1 MDGFLEWSGLSYF
14 TKDLN
19 TMSRLPIQTI
29 DSAPA
34 AAQDR
39 LRTAAQANGFLPN
52 LLGVLANAPTAL
64 ETYQTVSAIN
74 ARNSLT
80 ATEREVIQITAATYN
95 GCGFCVAGHTKL
107 ATKKLQLP
115 QELVDALRGTR
126 ALSDPKLNAL
136 AQFTLQVL
144 EHKGQV
150 SDSALAA
157 FRGAGYTDGQVLEV
171 VLGVSLA
178 SLCNYSNNLAHT
190 PINAELQPYANQQL
204 AAYAA

>member
-1 MDGFLEWSGLSYF
+1 
-14 TKDLN
+14 
-19 TMSRLPIQTI
+19 MSRLPIQSI
-29 DSAPA
+29 ESAPSASQERLRA
-34 AAQDR
+34 AAQ
-39 LRTAAQANGFLPN
+39 ASGFLPN

-80 ATEREVIQITAATYN
+80 PTEREVIQITAATYN

-107 ATKKLQLP
+107 AAKKLQLP
-115 QELVDALRGTR
+115 QEVIDGLRGTR
-126 ALSDPKLNAL
+126 ALSDPKLKAL
-136 AQFTLQVL
+136 AQFTLQVI

-150 SDSALAA
+150 ADAALAD
-157 FRGAGYTDGQVLEV
+157 FRAAGYTDGQVLEV

-178 SLCNYSNNLAHT
+178 SLCNYTNNLAQT
-190 PINAELQPYANQQL
+190 PINPELQPYANQSL